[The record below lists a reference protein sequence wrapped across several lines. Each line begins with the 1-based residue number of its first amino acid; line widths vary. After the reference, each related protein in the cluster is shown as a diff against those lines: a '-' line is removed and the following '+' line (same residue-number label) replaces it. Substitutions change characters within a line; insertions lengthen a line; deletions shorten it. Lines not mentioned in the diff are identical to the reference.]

1 MLSIGTCLACQRLPV
16 CLCQVRRAASWLGWA
31 MNAAM
36 VQSDVQQNRIHR
48 RRPLETLGVPVRW
61 EADPGTTMKS
71 ALDHLK
77 FRATDAVGAATIG
90 LARKFIDPRD
100 LPSVEQAEAYDD
112 DYLADGWF
120 DRMVEYNA
128 RVRRDP
134 GLVCT
139 LDAIYR
145 DHAAEQMRVGVIWGA
160 AHMPAVTAHL
170 CGELGYKAA
179 SAEWLTVA
187 HAKS

>member
-1 MLSIGTCLACQRLPV
+1 
-16 CLCQVRRAASWLGWA
+16 

-61 EADPGTTMKS
+61 EADPGTSMKS